1 MIHSHTLLRTSV
13 FLFSA
18 LLFTACGG
26 GEDTDAE
33 TSAAPVEVVKSGRQ
47 LRLEKIGLASP
58 ESVIGDGTHYYVSNV
73 GKKLEPFEKDG
84 DGFIMKLDAEG
95 QVVAEKFI
103 EGLDAPKGSA
113 IVGGKFYVT
122 DIDKVKIFDLA
133 TGAAAGEI
141 DFSGKG
147 TSFLNDIAVK
157 SNEEIFVSATD
168 INRIYLI
175 NLSDNSFEPIETAPN
190 YQKPNG
196 LWWDAEGDRL
206 LTVGYP
212 NEAKG
217 VIGAITFEGATN
229 TFTQLNAFE
238 GLLDGVAIVQ
248 GLIFCTDWNRGVM
261 LVLNEETG
269 QVGGFPL
276 PKSPIEGP
284 ADFFFDAQKG
294 EFWIPGMKENTISI
308 QTL

>member
-1 MIHSHTLLRTSV
+1 LLRLGIF
-13 FLFSA
+13 FLCFA
-18 LLFTACGG
+18 LFTACGG
-26 GEDTDAE
+26 GGGEESADATTQEDTPE
-33 TSAAPVEVVKSGRQ
+33 EIVKSGRQ
-47 LRLEKIGLASP
+47 LRLEEIGLASP

-73 GKKLEPFEKDG
+73 GPKLEPFEKDG

-113 IVGGKFYVT
+113 IVNGKFYVA

-133 TGAAAGEI
+133 TGEAAGEI

-157 SNEEIFVSATD
+157 SNDEIFVSATD

-175 NLSDNSFEPIETAPN
+175 KLSDNSVEAIESTPN

-196 LWWDAEGDRL
+196 LWWDAEGNRL
-206 LTVGYP
+206 LVVGYP
-212 NEAKG
+212 NEPTG
-217 VIGAITFEGATN
+217 VIGAISFKGADRIY
-229 TFTQLNAFE
+229 TQLNAFA
-238 GLLDGVAIVQ
+238 GLLDGVAIVG
-248 GLIFCTDWNRGVM
+248 GLIFVTDWNRGAM
-261 LVLNEETG
+261 LVLNEEA
-269 QVGGFPL
+269 QQIGGFPL

-284 ADFFFDAQKG
+284 ADFFFDAKKG
-294 EFWIPGMKENTISI
+294 EFWIPGMKESTISI